1 MLPAI
6 VVGVI
11 AGGIV
16 NKVFPSMILAGVLVI
31 LLLYLI
37 ISTWIKLC
45 QIIKSESKGIEAQ
58 AENKEENKEKE
69 ERGTDEPKK

>member
-1 MLPAI
+1 MLPSI

-16 NKVFPSMILAGVLVI
+16 NIVFPSMILAGALAI

-37 ISTWIKLC
+37 ISTWVKLC
-45 QIIKSESKGIEAQ
+45 
-58 AENKEENKEKE
+58 
-69 ERGTDEPKK
+69 